1 VLLGVATFAYRYL
14 SFTGFINDHFVHLAA
29 AQQIV
34 LGALP
39 VRDFIERGL
48 PLTEFV
54 SAAGQLVLGEG
65 LLSEAII
72 IAAGFAVAA
81 ACTMLAVYAISR
93 SLFLAGALTAA
104 SVLIYPVSY
113 GYPKLLPYAAAIAAA
128 AAYASRP
135 RAWVAALLGAVAGIG
150 FLFRHDHGLLILG
163 VVPIFMLATHGIAL
177 AAVRRTALATVVALI
192 VASPFLIW
200 VQTYDGLAG
209 YFTEGIRFSAREAER
224 STWTKLPPFSLDRT
238 KPLWRRLAHGPIVHI
253 HWQPTLSDDGI
264 RDAERRHDLTRL
276 DSIGP
281 GTWRYELHSW
291 SRGALES
298 VARDPQVEDTY
309 GIDPSTFELTADN
322 APGLIDAV
330 LVNAY
335 APDEGLRLRPN
346 SVAVL
351 FYLSWVLPVVSLV
364 VLALRWR
371 TLPDT
376 VRAPIAMTVV
386 LHLAMNTT
394 LLRDPFDMRVRDLI
408 IPIGTLV
415 GFLLG
420 LAWHARSSLAVRV
433 TGRVGVCVISVA
445 FIVICG
451 AIGDVSR
458 RMEVIHPD
466 YTGDGLLRRVAE
478 LNRNY
483 GPPYERTGREIE
495 SSHYAP
501 LVHYVTRCTPPEAR
515 ILSLTFAPEVLFYTR
530 RGFAGGQVA
539 LTQGYYTTD
548 RDAALLL
555 ERMGREDVPLVLMDS
570 ESEHDIESGYPTI
583 MSVVHS
589 RYREVLRTNV
599 GPGKDFILLA
609 RTDRRA
615 LRTDDGRP
623 CFTPAAR

>member
-1 VLLGVATFAYRYL
+1 MGAATFAYRYF

-48 PLTEFV
+48 PLTELV

-65 LLSEAII
+65 LRSEAVV
-72 IAAGFAVAA
+72 IAAWFAVAA
-81 ACTMLAVYAISR
+81 ACTTLAVYAVSR
-93 SLFLAGALTAA
+93 SLFLAFALAAA

-113 GYPKLLPYAAAIAAA
+113 GYPKLLPYAAAIAVA

-135 RAWVAALLGAVAGIG
+135 RPSRAALLGAVAGIG

-163 VVPIFMLATHGIAL
+163 VVPIFMLATHGISL
-177 AAVRRTALATVVALI
+177 AAIRRTAIATVVAVI

-224 STWTKLPPFSLDRT
+224 SAWTDL
-238 KPLWRRLAHGPIVHI
+238 
-253 HWQPTLSDDGI
+253 PTLSLDHDKPLL
-264 RDAERRHDLTRL
+264 RRLPP
-276 DSIGP
+276 GP
-281 GTWRYELHSW
+281 
-291 SRGALES
+291 
-298 VARDPQVEDTY
+298 VIQV
-309 GIDPSTFELTADN
+309 P
-322 APGLIDAV
+322 V
-330 LVNAY
+330 Y

-346 SVAVL
+346 SVAIL
-351 FYLSWVLPVVSLV
+351 FYLSWVLPIVSLV
-364 VLALRWR
+364 VLVLRWR
-371 TLPDT
+371 SLPDT
-376 VRAPIAMTVV
+376 VRAPVAMTVV
-386 LHLAMNTT
+386 LHLAMNMT

-415 GFLLG
+415 GFFLG
-420 LAWHARSSLAVRV
+420 LAWNARSNLAVRV
-433 TGRVGVCVISVA
+433 MSRVGVCAMAVA

-451 AIGDVSR
+451 AIGDVSHR
-458 RMEVIHPD
+458 LEVIDRD

-483 GPPYERTGREIE
+483 GPPYERTGMEIE

-570 ESEHDIESGYPTI
+570 ESEHDIEAGYPTI
-583 MSVVHS
+583 MSLVRS

-609 RTDRRA
+609 QTNRRA
-615 LRTDDGRP
+615 VRRDGGRP
-623 CFTPAAR
+623 CFTR